1 MWEVC
6 MCGWETGVRRQ
17 SLRNSI
23 LRTFLAMSYPTPTFW
38 QHLSLVWSSL
48 INLDCQAS
56 EPQGSPC
63 LCLPET
69 GITSMSHH
77 SQPFYVGSEY
87 QIHFTWLVWQAFLP
101 TEPSLQTYG
110 CVGGGGRWAVRACTS
125 TVLFN
130 KVCQSRPERIVH
142 HSFPLVMDSSN
153 VLERTMPMPCWEG
166 CIYNYKQLSTFLIL
180 IPGPCNEQGRR
191 KCEANWWAFWVFWRT

>member
-110 CVGGGGRWAVRACTS
+110 CVGGGGGGQC
-125 TVLFN
+125 
-130 KVCQSRPERIVH
+130 VH
-142 HSFPLVMDSSN
+142 VQAQCYLIKSAKADLKELYTIP
-153 VLERTMPMPCWEG
+153 
-166 CIYNYKQLSTFLIL
+166 FLWSWIL
-180 IPGPCNEQGRR
+180 QM
-191 KCEANWWAFWVFWRT
+191 F

>member
-1 MWEVC
+1 MSAEPAGWHDSQGNLKFLASYSCSLPQKEAREHTGMSTFKYVCVFKGVTFLLSYVAFLLVMCYFYVWEYIELLMWEVC
-6 MCGWETGVRRQ
+6 MCGWETGVRSQ

-125 TVLFN
+125 TV
-130 KVCQSRPERIVH
+130 
-142 HSFPLVMDSSN
+142 
-153 VLERTMPMPCWEG
+153 
-166 CIYNYKQLSTFLIL
+166 
-180 IPGPCNEQGRR
+180 
-191 KCEANWWAFWVFWRT
+191 